1 MSYCRKL
8 CQSFPAVGEDSS
20 THKRQP
26 SHVCIGKINTQI
38 RLVSVPCDNA
48 TAVPLGRF
56 GGDQSPRAGW
66 VIFLCNAEKLTQP
79 HLPSPERAGRPIWS
93 NYSLLQ
99 RKGCSLRLPHRP
111 GARTS
116 GLGPPGGYGSE
127 QRSAA
132 QRMRNPQTA
141 ATVRRLAEPGR
152 AEGGRAGQRKG

>member
-127 QRSAA
+127 QRSGCAIL
-132 QRMRNPQTA
+132 RLRPQS
-141 ATVRRLAEPGR
+141 
-152 AEGGRAGQRKG
+152 GGWRSRAGPREGEQDRERGEGS